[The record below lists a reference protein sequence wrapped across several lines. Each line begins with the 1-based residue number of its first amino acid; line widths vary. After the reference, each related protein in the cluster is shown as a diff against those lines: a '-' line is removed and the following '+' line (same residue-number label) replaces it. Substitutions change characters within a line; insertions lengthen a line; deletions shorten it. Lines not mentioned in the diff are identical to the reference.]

1 MQRKLNVARGLMYA
15 SVVLIVLFQ
24 AYWLYN
30 EYKAAHRRLYREMN
44 VVLRETFVKQQLAF
58 IFPDSNIAA
67 KAVRVMPEGA
77 AMVLRTDS
85 LRITADT
92 NRSGNIFAM
101 PRPRDIRIG
110 RPLFSRSINFEE
122 DLQKYSHG
130 HLIIF
135 QPISEADFKSGR
147 LNPIFRQA
155 LEKANLPFEFTP
167 GIHRDSLD
175 STRISVKGNTEG
187 RRPESEFSMIMSTLD
202 FGRAF
207 PFLFPRILT
216 QTAFSLII
224 TSLVILAFWFM
235 YRSLKQQYRLAAI
248 KNDFISNMTHELKTP
263 VATVSVA
270 VEAIRTF
277 NALQNPERSKEYLDI
292 AHLELQRLGL
302 LIDKVMRMAVFES
315 GQVKLQ
321 QEPVDMVEL
330 INEVTQS
337 IALQA
342 QKVNGTI
349 RTRIEVA
356 KAPLTGDRLHLLSV
370 LYNLLD
376 NALKY
381 RSEKPEIEVAL
392 TPSGSSWMIEVSDNG
407 PGIDAAYQD
416 KIFEKFFRV
425 PQGDRHD
432 TKGYGLGLSYV
443 ADMVQRHQG
452 TISVKS
458 QPGKGTTFTI
468 RLPNHLA

>member
-1 MQRKLNVARGLMYA
+1 
-15 SVVLIVLFQ
+15 
-24 AYWLYN
+24 
-30 EYKAAHRRLYREMN
+30 
-44 VVLRETFVKQQLAF
+44 
-58 IFPDSNIAA
+58 
-67 KAVRVMPEGA
+67 
-77 AMVLRTDS
+77 
-85 LRITADT
+85 
-92 NRSGNIFAM
+92 
-101 PRPRDIRIG
+101 
-110 RPLFSRSINFEE
+110 
-122 DLQKYSHG
+122 
-130 HLIIF
+130 
-135 QPISEADFKSGR
+135 
-147 LNPIFRQA
+147 
-155 LEKANLPFEFTP
+155 
-167 GIHRDSLD
+167 
-175 STRISVKGNTEG
+175 
-187 RRPESEFSMIMSTLD
+187 
-202 FGRAF
+202 
-207 PFLFPRILT
+207 
-216 QTAFSLII
+216 
-224 TSLVILAFWFM
+224 
-235 YRSLKQQYRLAAI
+235 
-248 KNDFISNMTHELKTP
+248 
-263 VATVSVA
+263 
-270 VEAIRTF
+270 
-277 NALQNPERSKEYLDI
+277 
-292 AHLELQRLGL
+292 
-302 LIDKVMRMAVFES
+302 MAVFES

>member
-1 MQRKLNVARGLMYA
+1 MYVSVA
-15 SVVLIVLFQ
+15 LIVLFQ

-44 VVLRETFVKQQLAF
+44 VVLRETFVKQQLAV
-58 IFPDSNIAA
+58 IFLDSNIAA
-67 KAVRVMPEGA
+67 KTVKAMPEGS
-77 AMVLRTDS
+77 AMVLRADS
-85 LRITADT
+85 LRITTDT
-92 NRSGNIFAM
+92 AKPGNFLAM
-101 PRPRDIRIG
+101 PRTRDIRIG
-110 RPLFSRSINFEE
+110 RPLFSRSMNFEE

-135 QPISEADFKSGR
+135 QPMQQADFNSGR
-147 LNPIFRQA
+147 LTPLFRQA
-155 LEKANLPFEFTP
+155 LQKANLPFEFTT

-175 STRISVKGNTEG
+175 SIRVSIKSNNEARPSEG
-187 RRPESEFSMIMSTLD
+187 EFSMIMSTLD

-216 QTAFSLII
+216 QIAFSLII

-235 YRSLKQQYRLAAI
+235 HRSLKQQYRLAAI

-277 NALQNPERSKEYLDI
+277 NAMQNPQRSKEYLDI

-321 QEPVDMVEL
+321 QERIDMVEL

-337 IALQA
+337 ITLQA

-349 RTRIEVA
+349 RTRLEVGS
-356 KAPLTGDRLHLLSV
+356 APLFGDRLHLLSV

-381 RSEKPEIEVAL
+381 RTERPEIEVAL
-392 TPSGSSWMIEVSDNG
+392 TARGRSWIIEVSDNG
-407 PGIDAAYQD
+407 PGIDAAYKD

-443 ADMVQRHQG
+443 ADMVQRHRG

-458 QPGKGTTFTI
+458 QPAKGTTFTI
-468 RLPNHLA
+468 TLPQNAA

>member
-15 SVVLIVLFQ
+15 SMVLIVLFQ

-30 EYKAAHRRLYREMN
+30 EYKAAHRRLYREIN

-58 IFPDSNIAA
+58 MFPDSSIAA
-67 KAVRVMPEGA
+67 KAVKAMPDA
-77 AMVLRTDS
+77 ATMVVRADS
-85 LRITADT
+85 LRVATDT
-92 NRSGNIFAM
+92 IKSGSFLAM
-101 PRPRDIRIG
+101 PGTRNIRIG
-110 RPLFSRSINFEE
+110 RPLFSRSMNFEE
-122 DLQKYSHG
+122 DLQKHSHG
-130 HLIIF
+130 HLIVF
-135 QPISEADFKSGR
+135 QPMSHTDYKSGR
-147 LNPIFRQA
+147 YNTLFRQA
-155 LEKANLPFEFTP
+155 LQKANLPFKFEP
-167 GIHRDSLD
+167 GIHKDSLD
-175 STRISVKGNTEG
+175 SSHVSVRGNIEG
-187 RRPESEFSMIMSTLD
+187 RPVEGDFTMVMTTLD

-216 QTAFSLII
+216 QIAFSLII

-235 YRSLKQQYRLAAI
+235 YRSLKQQYRLAVI

-270 VEAIRTF
+270 VEAIRSF
-277 NALQNPERSKEYLDI
+277 NAMQNPERSREYLDI
-292 AHLELQRLGL
+292 AHLELQRLSL
-302 LIDKVMRMAVFES
+302 LIDKVMRMAIFES

-321 QEPVDMVEL
+321 QETIDLAEL

-337 IALQA
+337 ITLQA

-349 RTRIEVA
+349 RTRLVVPSA
-356 KAPLTGDRLHLLSV
+356 TMRGDRLHLLSV

-381 RSEKPEIEVAL
+381 RSDRPEIEVVL
-392 TPSGSSWMIEVSDNG
+392 TTAGDNWVIEVSDNG
-407 PGIDAAYQD
+407 PGIDAAYLD
-416 KIFEKFFRV
+416 KVFEKFFRV

-443 ADMVQRHQG
+443 ADMVKRHFG

-458 QPGKGTTFTI
+458 LPGKGTTFTI
-468 RLPNHLA
+468 RLPKHAA